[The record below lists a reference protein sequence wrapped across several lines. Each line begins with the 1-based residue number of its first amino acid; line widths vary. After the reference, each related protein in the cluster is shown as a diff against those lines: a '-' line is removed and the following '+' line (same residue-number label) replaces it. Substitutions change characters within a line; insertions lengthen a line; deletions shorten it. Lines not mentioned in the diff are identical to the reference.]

1 VIEEHKKSEEKS
13 EEKEISKEG
22 ISKKDAS
29 KEGISKKV
37 CGNGDESE
45 EERNEEHKNKTTAT
59 KSDYYEQPHHAL
71 FYKYDVNKT
80 GYVTKT
86 QFVQMIKEEDS
97 SCTQAEIDKLV
108 RQADP
113 SGSGKISFEGLL
125 IKFFLNEGYIL

>member
-1 VIEEHKKSEEKS
+1 MIEEHKKSEEKS

-22 ISKKDAS
+22 ISKKDASKKDAS

-113 SGSGKISFEGLL
+113 SGSGKILSQNKLFQS
-125 IKFFLNEGYIL
+125 